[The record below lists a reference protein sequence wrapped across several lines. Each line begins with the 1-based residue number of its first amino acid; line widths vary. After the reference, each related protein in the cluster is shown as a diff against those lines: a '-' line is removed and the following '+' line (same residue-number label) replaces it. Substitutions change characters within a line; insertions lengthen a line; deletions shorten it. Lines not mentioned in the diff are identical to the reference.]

1 MKREFVL
8 FASGVILFI
17 AGLIVA
23 GWASEPAAPAMQEIS
38 CKAGDFHWTEF
49 DPSDTEGCCLAWC
62 RACGAVRCC
71 NTETPHQEG
80 YVPVEGRE

>member
-1 MKREFVL
+1 MFLVALVLFLAAVL
-8 FASGVILFI
+8 FA
-17 AGLIVA
+17 
-23 GWASEPAAPAMQEIS
+23 GWSFELESETTIPEIS
-38 CKAGDFHWTEF
+38 CKAGDFHWSEF